1 MQHGMRHGQVVE
13 VVWVVRMVWVV
24 NGWGG
29 QVVRVIRET
38 RLVELVGVVGEL
50 STPRSVVP
58 LPM

>member
-1 MQHGMRHGQVVE
+1 MYAVGRHGQVVE

-50 STPRSVVP
+50 QTPGSVVP